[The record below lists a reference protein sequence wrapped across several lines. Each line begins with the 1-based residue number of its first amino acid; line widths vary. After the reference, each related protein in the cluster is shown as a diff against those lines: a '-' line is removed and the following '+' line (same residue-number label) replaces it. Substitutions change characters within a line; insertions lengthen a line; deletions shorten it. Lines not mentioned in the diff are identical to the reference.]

1 MILTSDEEELL
12 NVDAEQLKQVQN
24 VLTTALNAKA
34 KGDTPHYNLFVQQVR
49 VRDDEDMVAKVVI
62 GLSSCVSQ
70 FTQRYDAPPPF
81 RHHSIPLHSTPQHF
95 SSNLSLP
102 TRHLPS
108 GPTYTET

>member
-34 KGDTPHYNLFVQQVR
+34 KGEATHYNLFVQQIR
-49 VRDDEDMVAKVVI
+49 VRDDEDMVTKVVI

-70 FTQRYDAPPPF
+70 FTQRYDNILIVSLRSIP
-81 RHHSIPLHSTPQHF
+81 HHSI
-95 SSNLSLP
+95 SNISHPMFPFQPVL
-102 TRHLPS
+102 
-108 GPTYTET
+108 GPTCTET